1 MATTSME
8 ETVLSTVYTTLSSL
22 FSNVSFGAPEITDDG
37 TYVWVGTN
45 VEKDVYYYDSDFEV
59 YLIYIYVSSIDYIA
73 AMSAAHTIRTLFHK
87 KSITLTGFTN
97 INSYCAARDII
108 TEDDFEGIRPRTL
121 RIIPVNMRVTV
132 PPEED

>member
-1 MATTSME
+1 MATMSME
-8 ETVLSTVYTTLSSL
+8 ETVLSTVYTKLSSS
-22 FSNVSFGAPEITDDG
+22 FTNVSFGAPEITDDG

-73 AMSAAHTIRTLFHK
+73 AMNAAHTIRTLFHK
-87 KSITLTGFTN
+87 KSIALTGFTN
-97 INSYCAARDII
+97 INSYCASRDII

-121 RIIPVNMRVTV
+121 RIVPVNMRVTV
-132 PPEED
+132 TPEED